1 MLAADDDSGLLRYTL
16 VPSLGQSPHI
26 VARAVFC
33 GTINNRRVLTMKSI
47 LASTLA
53 VVLASS
59 LAWLASL
66 PPQVVELTSPF
77 EEAGGNFGRAVDGI
91 GDINSDG
98 HSDLIV
104 GADLEDVS
112 GLSAAG
118 RAYVFDGQSGDTL
131 VSHSSPEPQSNG
143 RYGGSVT
150 GLSDVD
156 NDGVRDYA
164 VAAWNESEGS
174 TTGVGHVYVYSGA
187 DHSLLYT
194 IDSPEVQLGANFGA
208 KIAWVSDISGDGVGD
223 LLVGALAMDVGGVTD
238 AGRAYAL
245 DGTDGSVVHSLGS
258 PNPETNGVFGSWV
271 AGVGDLDTD
280 GKSEIAVGAF
290 FEERDGS
297 PFAAG
302 GAYVFDGDSGSVL
315 MTLHSTNEVSDG
327 LFGGYISAAGDL
339 DADLVPDILVG
350 ARSEHGGDVDD
361 GRVYAFSGATGDT
374 LFTLISPNPE
384 FEGLFGSVAPAGDV
398 NLDGYDDFFVGAAG
412 ENGKAGRVYLFSGLT
427 RDTLFS
433 VESPNSDPGGV
444 FGARLEGAGDV
455 NNDGVLDVIVSAT
468 RDNPGSSPVDAG
480 RAYVILVDTD
490 GTVSVDDRFESPSAG
505 AKASVTSHP
514 NPFQEKVS
522 IVLESDLPFDELK
535 VTDLMGREIVSLVA
549 EGTNAGGG
557 ELVWD
562 GTDATGRPVADGI
575 YFVVARF
582 GERIVAAPMIRV
594 Q

>member
-1 MLAADDDSGLLRYTL
+1 MKISIATAFAVTAFA
-16 VPSLGQSPHI
+16 SL
-26 VARAVFC
+26 AVF
-33 GTINNRRVLTMKSI
+33 T
-47 LASTLA
+47 TL
-53 VVLASS
+53 S
-59 LAWLASL
+59 
-66 PPQVVELTSPF
+66 PQVIELTSPF

-104 GADLEDVS
+104 GADLEDVN

-131 VSHSSPEPQSNG
+131 ASHFSPEPQSNG

-150 GLSDVD
+150 GLSDV
-156 NDGVRDYA
+156 NSDGVRDYA
-164 VAAWNESEGS
+164 VAAWNESEGA
-174 TTGVGHVYVYSGA
+174 TTGVGHVYVYNGA
-187 DHSLLYT
+187 DHSLLYA
-194 IDSPEVQLGANFGA
+194 IDSPEVQLGANFGV

-245 DGTDGSVVHSLGS
+245 DGTDGSVVHTLNS

-271 AGVGDLDTD
+271 AGVGDLDSD

-302 GAYVFDGDSGSVL
+302 GAYVFDGNSGSVI
-315 MTLHSTNEVSDG
+315 MSLHSTNEVSDG
-327 LFGGYISAAGDL
+327 LFGGYVSAAGDL
-339 DADLVPDILVG
+339 DDDLVPDILVG

-444 FGARLEGAGDV
+444 FGATLEGAGDV

-480 RAYVILVDTD
+480 RAYVVLVGTES
-490 GTVSVDDRFESPSAG
+490 TVSVEDPFESPYNVEPVSI
-505 AKASVTSHP
+505 TSRP
-514 NPFQEKVS
+514 NPFAERVT
-522 IVLESDLPFDELK
+522 IALESDLRLDELK
-535 VTDLMGREIVSLVA
+535 VTDLMGREVVSLAA
-549 EGTNAGGG
+549 EGARVGGG
-557 ELVWD
+557 EVVWD
-562 GTDATGRPVADGI
+562 GTDAAGRPVANGI
-575 YFVVARF
+575 YFVVGRF
-582 GERIVAAPMIRV
+582 GERVVTAPLIRV
-594 Q
+594 R